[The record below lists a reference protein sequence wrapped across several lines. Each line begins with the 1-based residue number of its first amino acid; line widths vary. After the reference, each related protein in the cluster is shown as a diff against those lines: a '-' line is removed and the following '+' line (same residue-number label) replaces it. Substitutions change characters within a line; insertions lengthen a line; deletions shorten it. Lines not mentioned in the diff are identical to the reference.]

1 MQCHGNKAQL
11 GIYPA
16 LSPQVKSAR
25 IRVKWQSRVHGCT
38 NMPRKDKCKT
48 WQIVIRAQCSFS
60 YNELISSSFWML
72 QFTCAWIVLSMLG
85 CYWHIYMMCFLGNPR
100 KSWIYWLGV
109 VPQGSGTVVKP
120 FTKWK
125 ISCKNWINWVYKFW
139 RFSMN
144 LTIKSVIKPTS
155 KVWAFFCDISSSRVI
170 FYFV

>member
-60 YNELISSSFWML
+60 YNELIYSSFWML
-72 QFTCAWIVLSMLG
+72 KFTCAWIVLSMLG
-85 CYWHIYMMCFLGNPR
+85 CYWHIYMMCFLCNPR

-109 VPQGSGTVVKP
+109 FAQRFWHGGQA
-120 FTKWK
+120 FHAFRYEKWK
-125 ISCKNWINWVYKFW
+125 IACKNWI
-139 RFSMN
+139 
-144 LTIKSVIKPTS
+144 KSVGQLLKFGL
-155 KVWAFFCDISSSRVI
+155 FFGDISSSRVA
-170 FYFV
+170 